1 MFGPRK
7 ISNTPGGPMDAASAW
22 MQFAI
27 SYRQMCMSASEVI
40 VRRSLRMSQ
49 GNMSAPEA
57 LGMMM
62 EKATAFVQASERAA
76 VAAAGGAD
84 PLRIASAALH
94 PIRAKTR
101 SNVRKLRR

>member
-1 MFGPRK
+1 MNHLP
-7 ISNTPGGPMDAASAW
+7 TGPMGLGSAW
-22 MQFAI
+22 MSFAV
-27 SYRQMCMSASEVI
+27 SYSQMCVAAGEVI
-40 VRRSLRMSQ
+40 ARRSLRMSQ